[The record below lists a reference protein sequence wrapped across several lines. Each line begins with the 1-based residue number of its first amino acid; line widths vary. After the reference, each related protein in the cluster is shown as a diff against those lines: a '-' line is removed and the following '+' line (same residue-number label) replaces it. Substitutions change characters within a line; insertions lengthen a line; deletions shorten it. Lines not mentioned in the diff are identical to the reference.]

1 MPEVGGD
8 AVLYVEPGNVRQI
21 AEAMAKIASDSDL
34 RDEFIAVGFTQKQN
48 FSWNKTAG
56 LLWESIKQ
64 TGF

>member
-1 MPEVGGD
+1 
-8 AVLYVEPGNVRQI
+8 
-21 AEAMAKIASDSDL
+21 MAKIASDSDL